1 MSFIIE
7 INGKDI
13 TTIEEIRENFDIDV
27 LLSHRDNFD
36 VWLAGWDYEDEA
48 AQVRDLPPDLSDD
61 DWLVEICKI
70 IEVSSATLDTAKIE
84 AEKRKAE
91 MEAARIEAE
100 KKREAVKSR
109 KKTEVTDHSNDFLMP
124 IEDVFF
130 IEGRGTA
137 VIGRVERGMI
147 KVGDIVEI
155 IGLEETQKVTISRI
169 EKFRQILD
177 QAQAGDNVACTFYC
191 PRHDDVKCGQVLA
204 KLGSIAPHT
213 KFIANLDVW
222 SKVAGGRYTPFFNNY
237 RPQFYF
243 RTTDVTGTITL
254 PEDIEMVM
262 PGENVTLTIEL
273 VTPIAMTEGLCFAMR
288 EGGRKVADG
297 TVKKILV

>member
-1 MSFIIE
+1 MSYIIE

-13 TTIEEIRENFDIDV
+13 TTLEDIRENFDIDV
-27 LLSHRDNFD
+27 LLSHKNDFN

-61 DWLVEICKI
+61 DWLVAICKI
-70 IEVSSATLDTAKIE
+70 IDVPSATLDAAKIE

-91 MEAARIEAE
+91 MEAAQIKAE
-100 KKREAVKSR
+100 EKLKKAEEKR
-109 KKTEVTDHSNDFLMP
+109 KAAENRNDFLMP

-130 IEGRGTA
+130 IEGRGT
-137 VIGRVERGMI
+137 VVTGRVESGII
-147 KVGDIVEI
+147 KVGDKVDIVGI
-155 IGLEETQKVTISRI
+155 KDTKKTTVGGIAM
-169 EKFRQILD
+169 FRKILD
-177 QAQAGDNVACTFYC
+177 QAGAGDNIGVLLDNIHTQEVD
-191 PRHDDVKCGQVLA
+191 RGQVLA
-204 KLGSIAPHT
+204 TPGTITAHT
-213 KFIANLDVW
+213 KFIANLDVF
-222 SKVAGGRYTPFFNNY
+222 SKEAGGRYTPFFNNY